1 MFCTCEVLLC
11 CYVEIISFLFNSLLW
26 SSCSLWTSTWR
37 LVLFWFFLFFILF
50 FPIFL
55 NFLASLFIH
64 FYFFWIF
71 FCYFCFQF
79 LIFLFSFSCFC
90 QQYFYSSSLSLF
102 YCYSI
107 FIFIFIHN
115 FLCTDKNVQKKLNA
129 TQELESEKASMLS
142 RGLNPYGEFRRR
154 ELEQEVNYYCYSL
167 SLYII
172 YGCFVLRFD
181 MLYDFLVL

>member
-1 MFCTCEVLLC
+1 M
-11 CYVEIISFLFNSLLW
+11 
-26 SSCSLWTSTWR
+26 
-37 LVLFWFFLFFILF
+37 
-50 FPIFL
+50 
-55 NFLASLFIH
+55 
-64 FYFFWIF
+64 
-71 FCYFCFQF
+71 
-79 LIFLFSFSCFC
+79 
-90 QQYFYSSSLSLF
+90 
-102 YCYSI
+102 
-107 FIFIFIHN
+107 
-115 FLCTDKNVQKKLNA
+115 CTDKNVQKKLNA